1 MIKLSGTSR
10 DGRAS
15 RTDAAA
21 VEKHRRWRAA
31 LFALAVVGVVAA
43 AAWVL
48 FASPLL
54 AVRSVVVSGMRLV
67 PRSEVLAAAGVKPG
81 TPLIRVNLARVQ
93 ARVGAIGQV
102 RSAQVTRSWPNRL
115 VIVVRERTPALA
127 LPAFGGD
134 GYDLVDA
141 GGVVVQRVA
150 RRPADLPL
158 YPTVAPEGALR
169 GDPGLAAAATV
180 LGELPAQLRRSVV
193 SVTAPNPGQVTLR
206 LHGGITVLWGDT
218 GRAAVKARELAIL
231 MRAHLRYYDVSAP
244 GSVTAK

>member
-1 MIKLSGTSR
+1 VIKLSG
-10 DGRAS
+10 AS
-15 RTDAAA
+15 REGKASRRAAA
-21 VEKHRRWRAA
+21 VKKRRGWRVA
-31 LFALAVVGVVAA
+31 FVSLAGIGVVAA

-48 FASPLL
+48 FASSLL
-54 AVRSVVVSGMRLV
+54 AVRSVVVSGTRLV
-67 PRSEVLAAAGVKPG
+67 PRSEVLAAAGIKPG
-81 TPLIRVNLARVQ
+81 TPLIRVNLAQIETRVDTI
-93 ARVGAIGQV
+93 RQV
-102 RSAQVTRSWPNRL
+102 RSAQVTRSWPNGL

-127 LPAFGGD
+127 LPAFGGV

-150 RRPADLPL
+150 RRPADVPL

-169 GDPGLAAAATV
+169 GDPGLAAAAAV
-180 LGELPAQLRRSVV
+180 LGELPAQLRRSVI

-206 LHGGITVLWGDT
+206 LHGGVTVLWGDT
-218 GRAAVKARELAIL
+218 SRAAVKARELAVL